1 MGSSP
6 HARGL
11 PAGRAGVAAV
21 DRIIPARAGFTCPF
35 FCSFSVVLDHPR
47 TRGVYTILAEACIV
61 MGGIIP
67 ARAGFTEEYADYAIA
82 NTDHPR
88 TRGVYS
94 AILLGRTVSEGSSP
108 HARGLLESLKRFRS
122 PNGII
127 PARAGFTAGCRDTF
141 RRIPDHPRTRGVY
154 ASRARTRPYRKGSS
168 PHARGLPMM
177 ATISA
182 VAIGI
187 IPARAGFTARG
198 YAGGYAGPDH
208 PRTRG
213 VYRQGLGR
221 SWCVLGSSPH
231 ARGLQVRNK
240 DRDSGQRIIPARAG
254 FTGKV
259 CLIYWVYWDHPRT
272 RGVYGCPSTMAEKAS
287 GSSPHA
293 RGLPFSST
301 IPNTPARIIPARAG
315 FTRINLPFSRVN
327 RDHPRTRGVYA
338 D

>member
-1 MGSSP
+1 MQGHVSADFGSSP

-11 PAGRAGVAAV
+11 RFARTYTPLSK
-21 DRIIPARAGFTCPF
+21 RIIPARAGFTDDGDD
-35 FCSFSVVLDHPR
+35 FS
-47 TRGVYTILAEACIV
+47 
-61 MGGIIP
+61 GGH
-67 ARAGFTEEYADYAIA
+67 R
-82 NTDHPR
+82 
-88 TRGVYS
+88 
-94 AILLGRTVSEGSSP
+94 
-108 HARGLLESLKRFRS
+108 
-122 PNGII
+122 
-127 PARAGFTAGCRDTF
+127 
-141 RRIPDHPRTRGVY
+141 
-154 ASRARTRPYRKGSS
+154 
-168 PHARGLPMM
+168 
-177 ATISA
+177 
-182 VAIGI
+182 
-187 IPARAGFTARG
+187 
-198 YAGGYAGPDH
+198 DH

-213 VYRQGLGR
+213 VYRKGLRGR
-221 SWCVLGSSPH
+221 LCRAGSSPH

-315 FTRINLPFSRVN
+315 FTSLNLPFSRVN